1 MFDDIKAL
9 LKCCIKALLLTVV
22 TIILVLVL
30 YSMLGADDPIYAII
44 LIGLPIASIMAYA
57 ELVGRKHQ

>member
-1 MFDDIKAL
+1 MFDDIKTL
-9 LKCCIKALLLTVV
+9 LKCGIKALLLT
-22 TIILVLVL
+22 IAAILLTLIL
-30 YSMLGADDPIYAII
+30 YSMLGADDPIYAVM